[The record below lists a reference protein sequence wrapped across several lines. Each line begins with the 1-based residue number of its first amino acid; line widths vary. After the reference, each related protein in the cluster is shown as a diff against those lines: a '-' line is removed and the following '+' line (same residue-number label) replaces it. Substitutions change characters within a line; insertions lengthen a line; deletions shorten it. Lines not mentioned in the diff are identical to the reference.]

1 MSTPSGNIRR
11 FCNVA
16 VVILLVGSTFGD
28 DSWVVRE
35 SGIGPVKIGITLAQ
49 LTVILHQKLI
59 EDESGSDNCF
69 YVHTSNQQHIGYMII
84 DDHVARVDV
93 NAPGIKTSTGIQVGD
108 SETHAREIY
117 GTRLKI
123 TPHIYI
129 DTGNYLTVQSSY
141 GRYGIRFETDK
152 GKITGFYAGKY
163 DAIQY
168 VEGCE

>member
-1 MSTPSGNIRR
+1 MCTPIASTRIFRI
-11 FCNVA
+11 VA
-16 VVILLVGSTFGD
+16 VIILLTGTSFGG

-35 SGIGPVKIGITLAQ
+35 DAIGPIRIGISLAQ
-49 LTVILHQKLI
+49 LTAILHQKPI
-59 EDESGSDNCF
+59 GDESGSDNCF
-69 YVHTSNQQHIGYMII
+69 YVHTPNQPHIGYMII

-93 NAPGIKTSTGIQVGD
+93 TARGIKTSTGIHVGD
-108 SETHAREIY
+108 SETRARQLY
-117 GTRLKI
+117 GARLKI
-123 TPHIYI
+123 TPHQYV
-129 DTGNYLTVQSSY
+129 DTGNYLTVQSSD